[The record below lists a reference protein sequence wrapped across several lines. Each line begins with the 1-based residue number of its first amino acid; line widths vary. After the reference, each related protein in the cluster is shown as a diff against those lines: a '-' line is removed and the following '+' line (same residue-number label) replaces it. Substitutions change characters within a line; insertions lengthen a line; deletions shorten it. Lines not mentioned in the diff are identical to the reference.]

1 MRRNSYR
8 EFIDEDDE
16 DDGNKDVPNCFDDVI
31 DSPEEVEPNDSAS
44 PDDDNRQESSR
55 SRRFSKLC
63 VKNVF
68 TVLLILIYL
77 LLTALAAFLAYQTI
91 SEVLEKLKNPV
102 MSVTYQEVDS
112 FPRPGIALYPGNA
125 QLLSCSH
132 YYHNDIPPVVEPGRP
147 QEIDCVVTEVTYVGP
162 FSSQGEK
169 RALVVRGPSEVRS
182 KEMVFMQ
189 FSSNET
195 GEDFSAISY
204 MIFADFT
211 DLIDSQNKSRFM
223 GECETNCSR
232 WTFSG
237 GFRTWVKMS
246 LVKTFGKQNDSVEF
260 RQESAVVKFNDRRPA
275 AEQINQLYFAVF
287 QWRDPYIQQNKMIV
301 TANPWSSIAILS
313 GVFMAL
319 FKAANFAK
327 LTIQWIIRMRKRHLR
342 NKERE
347 LKQVTDN

>member
-1 MRRNSYR
+1 MRRKDSFQSYQ
-8 EFIDEDDE
+8 EIISVKMVIILQMINFIDEDDE
-16 DDGNKDVPNCFDDVI
+16 DDKEDGDEGILNFYDKKEGV
-31 DSPEEVEPNDSAS
+31 
-44 PDDDNRQESSR
+44 Q

-63 VKNVF
+63 VKNFF

-77 LLTALAAFLAYQTI
+77 LLTAVAAFLAYQTI

-125 QLLSCSH
+125 QLLGCSH
-132 YYHNDIPPVVEPGRP
+132 YYHNDIPPLVDPGKP
-147 QEIDCVVTEVTYVGP
+147 QEIDCVVTEVAYVGP
-162 FSSQGEK
+162 FSSKAEK
-169 RALVVRGPSEVRS
+169 RALVIQGPSEVRS
-182 KEMVFMQ
+182 KEVVFMQ

-195 GEDFSAISY
+195 GEDFSAIRY
-204 MIFADFT
+204 MIFADFS
-211 DLIDSQNKSRFM
+211 DLMASQNKSRFM
-223 GECETNCSR
+223 RECERNCSR

-246 LVKTFGKQNDSVEF
+246 LVKTFGKHNVSVEF
-260 RQESAVVKFNDRRPA
+260 RQETAVVKFNDRRPA
-275 AEQINQLYFAVF
+275 SEQTNQLYFAVF

-347 LKQVTDN
+347 LNPVT